1 MNKGI
6 FVTLEGCEGSGKST
20 QSRSIK
26 SALEKKGMT
35 VTLLREPGGTAL
47 GDKLRKILKFGN
59 FPLNPESELLLFNA
73 SRAQLVEE
81 KIAPSLRRGEVVIC
95 DRFTDSTLAYQG
107 YGRGMPLELVEEI
120 NSVATNDLI
129 PDLTIL
135 LDIDSEVGIY
145 RNSGKR
151 DRFEQNFDSEE
162 KRGFHKRVRDG
173 YLELAK
179 RDFHRWL
186 VIDGKLKTKDVT
198 TKILYAIETIIS
210 K

>member
-1 MNKGI
+1 
-6 FVTLEGCEGSGKST
+6 
-20 QSRSIK
+20 
-26 SALEKKGMT
+26 MT

>member
-1 MNKGI
+1 MGKGI
-6 FVTLEGCEGSGKST
+6 FVTLEGCEGGGKST

-26 SALEKKGMT
+26 SVLEKKGIA

-47 GDKLRKILKFGN
+47 GDKLRRILKFGN
-59 FPLNPESELLLFNA
+59 FPLNPSSELLLFNA
-73 SRAQLVEE
+73 SRVQLVEE
-81 KIAPSLRRGEVVIC
+81 KIVPALRRGEVVIC

-107 YGRGMPLELVEEI
+107 YGRGMPLTLIEKI
-120 NSVATNDLI
+120 NSVATNNLV

-135 LDIDSEVGIY
+135 LDIDPEVGMY

-162 KRGFHKRVRDG
+162 KKSFHKRVREG
-173 YLELAK
+173 YLQLAEK
-179 RDFHRWL
+179 DSHRWL
-186 VIDGKLKTKDVT
+186 IIDGKLDAKDVT
-198 TKILYAIETIIS
+198 TKILHSIETIIA